1 MMQFSS
7 DEELH
12 VNKPEICCIFEW
24 LTTEAIQTLP
34 IVNLAKHS
42 LKINISVASLF
53 K

>member
-1 MMQFSS
+1 MMQFNS
-7 DEELH
+7 DELH
-12 VNKPEICCIFEW
+12 GNKPEICFIFEW

-42 LKINISVASLF
+42 LKINILIASLF